1 MPRRALE
8 INTTTGSIQ
17 QTPDLVESS
26 EVSTIPTL
34 HSIPRANA
42 HGKID
47 AGWLPE
53 GWNLIEGVSAW
64 YWTNQHMSGSPTI
77 SRIESVID
85 FSSSP
90 TGLPSS
96 YISAR
101 FEGIILPAYTEV
113 YTLILG
119 SDDGSRLYVND
130 ELRIDAWHDQSY
142 TEQSTTVN
150 ATANQGIRIVIEWY
164 QAGGV
169 AACRFFWE
177 SSSQSRQIVPA
188 SAWQTEHYGASGS
201 AFGDLSGSYPAP
213 TVARIRNRL
222 ISTTAPTTGQA
233 LVWNGTSWAPSSVG
247 DAVSLRGRS
256 ISESAPQSGQALL
269 WNGTSWAPSSVGDAV
284 SLRGRSI
291 SESAPQSGQAL
302 VWNGTSW
309 APSSIEGGG
318 GSGDAVSLRG
328 RSISE
333 TAPTTGQ
340 ALVWNG
346 TVWQPQTITGGGGG
360 TLTVQDS
367 TTTVHNVHTIIVG
380 DNDIVD
386 QGNGVVRI
394 KTAADALTDPVR
406 QPWTWET
413 IDDFEGTELSA
424 DWVVAKQTYADLV
437 VSNSAVRLRV
447 TANNIGDLFL
457 FHLLDEPGTFCYV
470 ARGAFRPMVNGSN
483 GEGVYIG
490 IGVYNANSYQ
500 ATVGIASSFDQWTG
514 RMNYYVTNLSVNWSG
529 NGSWSWHGNPFAMNL
544 MPFVN
549 HDVRVW
555 VGRSGSTY
563 GFGLMNPAGYFAP
576 MWQGSLSFTPTHFTL
591 MLRYHRVFEV
601 FPWISNTGV
610 YDLAVDWV
618 KKLVL

>member
-130 ELRIDAWHDQSY
+130 ELRIDAWHDQGY

-164 QAGGV
+164 QAGGG

-233 LVWNGTSWAPSSVG
+233 LVWNGTSWAPSSV
-247 DAVSLRGRS
+247 
-256 ISESAPQSGQALL
+256 
-269 WNGTSWAPSSVGDAV
+269 
-284 SLRGRSI
+284 
-291 SESAPQSGQAL
+291 
-302 VWNGTSW
+302 
-309 APSSIEGGG
+309 
-318 GSGDAVSLRG
+318 GDAVSLRG

-424 DWVVAKQTYADLV
+424 DWIVAKQTYAHLV
-437 VSNSAVRLRV
+437 VSDSAVRLRV
-447 TANNIGDLFL
+447 TANNSGYDVFL
-457 FHLLDEPGTFCYV
+457 RHVLNESGAFCYV

-490 IGVYNANSYQ
+490 IGVCNANSNQ
-500 ATVGIASSFDQWTG
+500 ATVGMASSFDQWSG
-514 RMNYYVTNLSVNWSG
+514 RMNYYVTNMSVNWSE
-529 NGSWSWHGNPFAMNL
+529 NGWWSWNGNAFSMNQ

-576 MWQGSLSFTPTHFTL
+576 MWQGTLSFTPTHFML
-591 MLRYHRVFEV
+591 MLRHHRAVEV
-601 FPWISNTGV
+601 FPWITDTGV